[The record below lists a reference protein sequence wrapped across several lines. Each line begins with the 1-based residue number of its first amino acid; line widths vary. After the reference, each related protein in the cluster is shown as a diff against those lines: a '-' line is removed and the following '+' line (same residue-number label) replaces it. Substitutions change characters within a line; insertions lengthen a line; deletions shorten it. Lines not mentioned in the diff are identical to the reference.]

1 MDPEYASKR
10 VVNTTGTVQKPKVPK
25 RFR

>member
-10 VVNTTGTVQKPKVPK
+10 VSNTTGTVQKPKIPK